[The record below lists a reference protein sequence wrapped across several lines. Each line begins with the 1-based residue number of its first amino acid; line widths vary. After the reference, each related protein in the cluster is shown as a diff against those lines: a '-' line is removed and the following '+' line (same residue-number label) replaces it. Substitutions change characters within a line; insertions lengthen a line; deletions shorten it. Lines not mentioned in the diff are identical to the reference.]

1 MEVSFGVT
9 ALLEFYKKTLAKI
22 PSVVSLA
29 SMFLNSK
36 QDTKTK
42 TSKTMTLRA
51 VNLTVAT

>member
-1 MEVSFGVT
+1 MKVSFGVT